1 VVEHRLSLNLKT
13 EGMIIC
19 FLLRSIAQHRR
30 EVTEEYGR
38 VVEQQLERE
47 NRRYSEINLLQ
58 HHFF

>member
-1 VVEHRLSLNLKT
+1 MVEHRQSLNLKT

-19 FLLRSIAQHRR
+19 FLVRSIAQHRMKI
-30 EVTEEYGR
+30 TEEYGT

-47 NRRYSEINLLQ
+47 TRRYSEINLLQ